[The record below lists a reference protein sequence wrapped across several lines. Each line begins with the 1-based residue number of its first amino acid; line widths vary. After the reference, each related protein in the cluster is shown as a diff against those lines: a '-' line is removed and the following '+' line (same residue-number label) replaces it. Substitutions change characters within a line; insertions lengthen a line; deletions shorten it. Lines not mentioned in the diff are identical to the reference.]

1 LTRPLVL
8 IDPGATE
15 SFIYGAAL
23 RKNKNIKLKAVE
35 QDEFSLVEM
44 DLVAKQRVVGK
55 VTTGTLT
62 SESLSPGPT
71 GMS

>member
-8 IDPGATE
+8 IDLEATE
-15 SFIYGAAL
+15 SFIYGVAL

-44 DLVAKQRVVGK
+44 ASVAKQWVGGK
-55 VTTGTLT
+55 VTSGTLT

-71 GMS
+71 GTS